1 MEPKLLWSQP
11 LSDASDVTIINKPC
25 KISIFLLAPP
35 SAIHNGGSRSQGF
48 AWYSLPNKKG
58 ADTLLCVVQPATL
71 MALPDGVPEELHVA
85 CAGRLGLMNV
95 RSQTVMFGG
104 QAMSASRFE
113 AVCGK
118 GDAKKWKS
126 SLWAASQEGI
136 PEQVRSSRE
145 SLLSALTHSLRAE
158 SQL

>member
-1 MEPKLLWSQP
+1 MLYFCLRHHSQYT
-11 LSDASDVTIINKPC
+11 V
-25 KISIFLLAPP
+25 
-35 SAIHNGGSRSQGF
+35 GSKSKGVCVV
-48 AWYSLPNKKG
+48 LPAKYEG
-58 ADTLLCVVQPATL
+58 ADTLSCVVQPASL

-126 SLWAASQEGI
+126 SLWAASHEGI
-136 PEQVRSSRE
+136 PEQVQLWKRASY
-145 SLLSALTHSLRAE
+145 LHSLTA
-158 SQL
+158 